1 MLSKI
6 LTSQIILTDWI
17 KMIPNVVKDFDV
29 SDQDQDDEE
38 TFYRIKLFSQNSL
51 PSSDSAIQQTIFNFW
66 KLKTAELKNGTL
78 AKPK

>member
-38 TFYRIKLFSQNSL
+38 TFY
-51 PSSDSAIQQTIFNFW
+51 
-66 KLKTAELKNGTL
+66 
-78 AKPK
+78 